1 MTSEPENSGPKQTG
15 RFKPA
20 QSGNPAGRP
29 KGVRHKAVE
38 ALDLL
43 GRNASE
49 EILLA
54 VINSAKSGD
63 ARSAELV
70 LRRIWPEVKSRPV
83 LLTLPAVTD
92 AASAVEALAAI
103 TNAAAGGDISL
114 DEAAALAGLIE
125 TARRAIAARDGELGY
140 AEVQLINRP
149 EGL

>member
-1 MTSEPENSGPKQTG
+1 MTDNSGPKQAG
-15 RFKPA
+15 RFKPG

-83 LLTLPAVTD
+83 VVQLPIVTD
-92 AASAVEALAAI
+92 AASAVEALGAI
-103 TNAAAGGDISL
+103 TAAAADGVITL
-114 DEAAALAGLIE
+114 DEAQGLAGLIE
-125 TARRAIAARDGELGY
+125 TTRRTIETAELETRIAALE
-140 AEVQLINRP
+140 AKK
-149 EGL
+149 